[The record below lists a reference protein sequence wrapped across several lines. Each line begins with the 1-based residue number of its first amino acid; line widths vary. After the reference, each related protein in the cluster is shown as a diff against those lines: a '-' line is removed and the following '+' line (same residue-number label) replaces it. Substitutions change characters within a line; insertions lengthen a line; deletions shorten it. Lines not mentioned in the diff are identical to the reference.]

1 MKNVKF
7 YPEYFEI
14 NGMRYSYNTPRGDR
28 LYLDMIAE
36 VKAIKMTRPIIED
49 ALKNAVEMGR
59 KKYIAGLEMTL
70 AVLQARQHDTE
81 RDIDTFYINSGR
93 CNRTY

>member
-7 YPEYFEI
+7 YPEYFEV

-36 VKAIKMTRPIIED
+36 VKAIKIVRPILEE
-49 ALKNAVEMGR
+49 ALKNTLDAGR
-59 KKYIAGLEMTL
+59 RPYVKGLEMAL
-70 AVLQARQHDTE
+70 AVMQARQYDTE
-81 RDIDTFYINSGR
+81 RDINTFYINSGR
-93 CNRTY
+93 VNRTY

>member
-7 YPEYFEI
+7 YPEYFEV

-36 VKAIKMTRPIIED
+36 VNAIKMVRPILEE
-49 ALKNAVEMGR
+49 ALKNTLDEGR
-59 KKYIAGLEMTL
+59 RPYVKGLEMSL
-70 AVLQARQHDTE
+70 AVLQARQYGTE

-93 CNRTY
+93 CNRTS

>member
-7 YPEYFEI
+7 YPEYFEVD
-14 NGMRYSYNTPRGDR
+14 GMRYSYNTPRGDR

-36 VKAIKMTRPIIED
+36 VKAIKIVRPLLEE
-49 ALKNAVEMGR
+49 ALKSAVEMGR
-59 KKYIAGLEMTL
+59 KQYVKGLEMSL
-70 AVLQARQHDTE
+70 AVLQARQYDTE

-93 CNRTY
+93 VNRTY

>member
-7 YPEYFEI
+7 YPEWFEV

-36 VKAIKMTRPIIED
+36 VKAIKMTRPIIEE

-59 KKYIAGLEMTL
+59 KEYIAGLEMTL

>member
-7 YPEYFEI
+7 YPEYFEV
-14 NGMRYSYNTPRGDR
+14 NGMRYSYDTPRGDR

-36 VKAIKMTRPIIED
+36 VKAIKMVRPLIEE
-49 ALKNAVEMGR
+49 ALKNTLDAGR
-59 KKYIAGLEMTL
+59 FSYVKGLEMAL
-70 AVLQARQHDTE
+70 AVLQARQCDTE

-93 CNRTY
+93 VNRTY

>member
-7 YPEYFEI
+7 YPEYFEV

-36 VKAIKMTRPIIED
+36 VKAIKIVRPLLEE
-49 ALKNAVEMGR
+49 ALKSAVEMGR
-59 KKYIAGLEMTL
+59 KQYVKGLEMSL
-70 AVLQARQHDTE
+70 AVLQARQYDTE

>member
-7 YPEYFEI
+7 YPEYFEV

-36 VKAIKMTRPIIED
+36 VKAIKIVRPLIEE
-49 ALKNAVEMGR
+49 ALKSAVEMGR
-59 KKYIAGLEMTL
+59 KQYVKGLEMSL
-70 AVLQARQHDTE
+70 AVLQARQYDTE
-81 RDIDTFYINSGR
+81 RDIDTFYVNSGR
-93 CNRTY
+93 VNRTY

>member
-7 YPEYFEI
+7 YPEYFEV

-36 VKAIKMTRPIIED
+36 VKAIKIVRPLLEE
-49 ALKNAVEMGR
+49 ALKSAVEMGR
-59 KKYIAGLEMTL
+59 KQYVKGLEMSL
-70 AVLQARQHDTE
+70 AVLQARQYDTE

-93 CNRTY
+93 VNRTY

>member
-7 YPEYFEI
+7 YPEYFEV

-36 VKAIKMTRPIIED
+36 VKAIKMVRPILEE
-49 ALKNAVEMGR
+49 ALKSTIEMGR
-59 KKYIAGLEMTL
+59 KPYVKGLEMSL
-70 AVLQARQHDTE
+70 AVLQARQYDTE